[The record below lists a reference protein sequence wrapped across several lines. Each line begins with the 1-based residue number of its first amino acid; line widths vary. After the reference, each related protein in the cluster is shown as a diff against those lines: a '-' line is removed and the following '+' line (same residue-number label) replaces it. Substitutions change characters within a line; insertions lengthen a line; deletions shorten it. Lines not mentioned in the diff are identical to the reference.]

1 MLHYPAAG
9 AGIRVSPAPDAE
21 LQLLVP
27 DKLHHLRHV
36 LGASGDNDDLRSVS
50 TLAIINLKSQF
61 SEPDVSMSCLH
72 LDNITVIW

>member
-1 MLHYPAAG
+1 MCHVSNVLSYPAAG
-9 AGIRVSPAPDAE
+9 AGVRVAPAPDAE

-36 LGASGDNDDLRSVS
+36 LGASGDNDDLRSVP

-61 SEPDVSMSCLH
+61 S
-72 LDNITVIW
+72 

>member
-1 MLHYPAAG
+1 MA
-9 AGIRVSPAPDAE
+9 SAPDAE

-36 LGASGDNDDLRSVS
+36 LGASGDNDDLRSVP

-61 SEPDVSMSCLH
+61 S
-72 LDNITVIW
+72 